1 MATIKRDYYEVLTVE
16 RNAEGDEIKKAYRRL
31 AVKFHPDKNPGDKS
45 SEDKFK
51 EVGEAYEVLSNPD
64 KRSAYDRFGHQAFA
78 PGGGM
83 GGGFG
88 GGGGGMHDP
97 FEVFREVFGAGRGGG
112 GGIFGSIFE
121 DAFGQDGGGGGR
133 GRGTDLRYDLR
144 ITFLEAAHGVEKEIE
159 IAKLQACD
167 ACHGS
172 GAEPGSKVTTCPTCA
187 GHGQVAVTRGFFNI
201 AQTCPKCRGAGQVI
215 EKPCRTCR
223 GEGRMEKT
231 SKIKIKIPAG
241 VEDGTR
247 LRSSG
252 QGEGGTRGG
261 AAGDL
266 YVVLHVEA
274 HEIFERDGRDL
285 FCTVPVSFAKSAL
298 GGDIRV
304 PTLEGH
310 ALLKVPAG
318 TPTGKVF
325 RLKGKGLPEVQGRGI
340 GDLNVKLYVEVPT
353 RLNLDQKHKLQA
365 FADSCDEETHPEEN
379 SFFRKAKEFFS

>member
-1 MATIKRDYYEVLTVE
+1 MATTKRDYYEVLAVE
-16 RNAEGDEIKKAYRRL
+16 RSASAEEIKKAYRKL
-31 AVKFHPDKNPGDKS
+31 AVKYHPDKNPDDKTA
-45 SEDKFK
+45 EDRFK
-51 EVGEAYEVLSNPD
+51 ELGEAYEVLSNPD
-64 KRSAYDRFGHQAFA
+64 KRSAYDRFGHQAFS

-83 GGGFG
+83 GGF
-88 GGGGGMHDP
+88 GGGGMHDP
-97 FEVFREVFGAGRGGG
+97 FEVFREVFGGGRGGGG

-121 DAFGQDGGGGGR
+121 EAFSQDGGERGGR
-133 GRGTDLRYDLR
+133 GRGADLRYDMR
-144 ITFLEAAHGVEKEIE
+144 ITFNEAARGVEKEIE
-159 IAKLQACD
+159 ISKLHTCD
-167 ACHGS
+167 TCHGS
-172 GAEPGSKVTTCPTCA
+172 GAEPGSRVSTCPTCG

-215 EKPCRTCR
+215 EKPCHTCR
-223 GEGRMEKT
+223 GEGRTEKT
-231 SKIKIKIPAG
+231 AKIKIKIPAG

-252 QGEGGTRGG
+252 QGEGGARGG
-261 AAGDL
+261 PAGDL

-285 FCTVPVSFAKSAL
+285 FCTVPMSFAKAAL
-298 GGDIRV
+298 GGEIKV

-325 RLKGKGLPEVQGRGI
+325 RLKGKGLPEVHGRGV
-340 GDLNVKLYVEVPT
+340 GDLHVKLYVEVPT

-365 FADSCDEETHPEEN
+365 FADSCDEETHPEES
-379 SFFRKAKEFFS
+379 SFFRKAKDFFK